1 MNKCSCG
8 NLKDEKYIM
17 CESCYFKKVEFEK
30 ICEWLNLLKNYWLN
44 KDVEGIVKLFS
55 NDCECYD
62 TPFSTNGNIRE
73 DWAEIKT
80 QEIKDIS
87 YKILMRKGYE
97 FFVEFDI
104 QYNGELCNAINHI
117 KLNNDMKC
125 TYLKQ
130 WYMCK

>member
-8 NLKDEKYIM
+8 NLKDEKYIK
-17 CESCYFKKVEFEK
+17 CESCYIKKVEFEK
-30 ICEWLNLLKNYWLN
+30 ICEWLNLLKKYWLN
-44 KDVEGIVKLFS
+44 KDVESIVKLFS

-62 TPFSTNGNIRE
+62 TPFSQNGNVRE
-73 DWAEIKT
+73 DWSEIKT
-80 QEIKDIS
+80 HEIKDIS
-87 YKILMRKGYE
+87 YKVLMRNGYE
-97 FFVEFDI
+97 FFVEFNI
-104 QYNGELCNAINHI
+104 QYSNELCNAINHI